1 MGETF
6 KATYVG
12 EAEGDVEAFGVVF
25 PAGKSA
31 DVPDRLRSK
40 VEGNRFFKIGGGK
53 SADKQKD
60 ETGIKA
66 EHHGGGK
73 FNITKG
79 EEVLASGLSKA
90 DADAFNDLSDDEKA
104 AYVANLSK

>member
-1 MGETF
+1 MTDTF

-12 EAEGDVEAFGVVF
+12 EAEGDVEAFGVTF
-25 PAGKSA
+25 SAGKA
-31 DVPDRLRSK
+31 TDVAERYRAK
-40 VEGNRFFKIGGGK
+40 VEGNPFFKTGAGK
-53 SADKQKD
+53 AEPKPKD
-60 ETGIKA
+60 EKALKA

-90 DADAFNDLSDDEKA
+90 DADAFNSMSDDEKA
-104 AYVANLSK
+104 AYVADLSK